1 MSRKITKLLVANRSE
16 IAIRVMR
23 AANELGMGTVAI
35 YADEDRFALHRF
47 KADESYPVGE
57 AGQAL
62 GAYLDIQS
70 ILRIA
75 REARVD
81 AVHPG
86 YGFLSENPEFAD
98 ACSEAGLIFIG
109 PPADVMRSV
118 GNKVSARE
126 LAKSAGVPVM
136 PATDPLPDDPDAAF
150 ELAEAVGYPLMLK
163 ASWGGGG
170 RGMRVI
176 RDPSTLSE
184 EIAVARREALAAFGN
199 DEGYLEKLV
208 EHARHV
214 EVQILGDTH
223 GNLVH
228 LFERDCTV
236 QRRNQKVVERAPA
249 PYLDDQQRAALC
261 GHALELANAASY
273 RNAGTVEFLMDADT
287 GAFYFIEVNPRVQVE
302 HTVTEEVTGIDIV
315 KAQICLAQG
324 ARIGDAD
331 SGVLTQKNIR
341 LNGHAL
347 QCRVT
352 TEDPENQFIPDYGR
366 IRTYRSASGFGIR
379 LDGGTAY
386 AGALITPYYD
396 SLLVKVTAWAPRPGE
411 AVSRMVRALR
421 EFRIRGVASNLAF
434 LEQVIRHPQ
443 FLKADYTT
451 RFIDR
456 TPELFD
462 FRKPR
467 DRASRLLKF
476 LAEIIVNG
484 NPEVTGRVE
493 AMARTPAPVPMRSD
507 AGLGNNA
514 DDRSGGRPPG
524 ACADGSVQRLAALG
538 PEGFARWMLEQ
549 KAVLVTD
556 STMRDAH
563 QSLLATRMRSYDIL
577 RIAPAYAERLPELLS
592 LECWGGATFDVAMRF
607 LREDP
612 WERLAALKERV
623 PNILLQMLLRS
634 ANAVGYK
641 NYPDNVVQ
649 HFVQQ
654 AATGGV
660 DLFRI
665 FDSLNWVENMR
676 VAMDAVIESGKLCE
690 AAICYSGDML
700 GPEPNKYNLAYYVEM
715 ARALENAG
723 AHILGIKDMAGVC
736 KPAAASRLVRALKQE
751 VGIPI
756 HFHTHDTSGI
766 GAAAVL
772 AAVDAGVDAVDG
784 AMDAM
789 SGLTSQPNLGS
800 IVDALHGHERDPGL
814 GRAAIRRISRYW
826 ELVREHYAGFESEI
840 RSGTADVYR
849 HAMPGGQYTNLRE
862 QARSLG
868 IAHRWPEVANRYAE
882 VNEMFGDVIKVTP
895 TSKVVGDMALAMV
908 SGGLSADDVLDPD
921 KEVAFPESV
930 ASFFR
935 GDLGQPVG
943 GFPEAL
949 QRKVLQGRKP
959 LTERPGATLPPV
971 DLDAE
976 RKRAEKRVHRH
987 ISEREFSSWLLYPRV
1002 FEEYAEH
1009 FRTYSDVS
1017 TLPTPIFFHGLKNQ
1031 EEIAVEI
1038 ERGKTLVIRLL
1049 AVSDVDQRGE
1059 QRVFFELNGQPRTV
1073 ELVNRQATASV
1084 TAHPKADP
1092 SNPNHVAAPMPGKV
1106 VEIGVKPG
1114 QSVEKGTALLT
1125 IEAMKMQML
1134 LRAEGPGTVASI
1146 PATVGMQI
1154 ETQDLLLEL
1163 Q

>member
-1 MSRKITKLLVANRSE
+1 
-16 IAIRVMR
+16 
-23 AANELGMGTVAI
+23 
-35 YADEDRFALHRF
+35 
-47 KADESYPVGE
+47 
-57 AGQAL
+57 
-62 GAYLDIQS
+62 
-70 ILRIA
+70 
-75 REARVD
+75 
-81 AVHPG
+81 
-86 YGFLSENPEFAD
+86 
-98 ACSEAGLIFIG
+98 
-109 PPADVMRSV
+109 
-118 GNKVSARE
+118 
-126 LAKSAGVPVM
+126 
-136 PATDPLPDDPDAAF
+136 
-150 ELAEAVGYPLMLK
+150 
-163 ASWGGGG
+163 
-170 RGMRVI
+170 
-176 RDPSTLSE
+176 
-184 EIAVARREALAAFGN
+184 
-199 DEGYLEKLV
+199 
-208 EHARHV
+208 
-214 EVQILGDTH
+214 
-223 GNLVH
+223 
-228 LFERDCTV
+228 
-236 QRRNQKVVERAPA
+236 
-249 PYLDDQQRAALC
+249 
-261 GHALELANAASY
+261 
-273 RNAGTVEFLMDADT
+273 
-287 GAFYFIEVNPRVQVE
+287 
-302 HTVTEEVTGIDIV
+302 
-315 KAQICLAQG
+315 
-324 ARIGDAD
+324 
-331 SGVLTQKNIR
+331 
-341 LNGHAL
+341 
-347 QCRVT
+347 
-352 TEDPENQFIPDYGR
+352 
-366 IRTYRSASGFGIR
+366 
-379 LDGGTAY
+379 
-386 AGALITPYYD
+386 
-396 SLLVKVTAWAPRPGE
+396 
-411 AVSRMVRALR
+411 MVRALR

-443 FLKADYTT
+443 FLNADYTT

-467 DRASRLLKF
+467 DRASRLLNF

-484 NPEVTGRVE
+484 NPEAASRVE
-493 AMARTPAPVPMRSD
+493 AGTRTPAPVPEYT
-507 AGLGNNA
+507 
-514 DDRSGGRPPG
+514 G
-524 ACADGSVQRLAALG
+524 ACPDGSVQRLAGLG
-538 PEGFARWMLEQ
+538 PDGFARWMLDQ
-549 KAVLVTD
+549 KAVLLTD
-556 STMRDAH
+556 TTMRDAH
-563 QSLLATRMRSYDIL
+563 QSLLATRMRSYDLL
-577 RIAPAYAERLPELLS
+577 RIAPAYAERLPQLLS
-592 LECWGGATFDVAMRF
+592 ARVLGRPTFDVAMRF

-612 WERLAALKERV
+612 WERLAALKERA

-641 NYPDNVVQ
+641 NYPDNVVR
-649 HFVQQ
+649 HFVEQ
-654 AATGGV
+654 AADCGV
-660 DLFRI
+660 DLFRV

-676 VAMDAVIESGKLCE
+676 VAMDAVLESGRLCE

-700 GPEPNKYNLAYYVEM
+700 EPEPNKYDLAYYVEM
-715 ARALENAG
+715 ARALEKAG
-723 AHILGIKDMAGVC
+723 AHILSIKDMAGVC
-736 KPAAASRLVRALKQE
+736 KPAAAHRLVSALKQE

-800 IVDALHGHERDPGL
+800 IVDALHGHERDPEMD
-814 GRAAIRRISRYW
+814 RAAIRRISRYW
-826 ELVREHYAGFESEI
+826 ELVREHYEGFESEI

-868 IAHRWPEVANRYAE
+868 IANRWPEVANRYAE

-930 ASFFR
+930 VSFFR
-935 GDLGQPVG
+935 GDVGQPIG

-949 QRKVLQGRKP
+949 QRKILQGREP

-976 RKRAEKRVHRH
+976 RKRAEKRVRRR

-1073 ELVNRQATASV
+1073 ELANRLATASV
-1084 TAHPKADP
+1084 TAHPKADL

-1106 VEIGVKPG
+1106 VEISVRPG
-1114 QSVEKGTALLT
+1114 DTVEKGTVLLT

-1146 PATVGMQI
+1146 PATVGLQI

>member
-1 MSRKITKLLVANRSE
+1 MPRIINKLLVANRSE

-23 AANELGMGTVAI
+23 AATELGIGTVAI

-86 YGFLSENPEFAD
+86 YGFLSENPEFAE

-109 PPADVMRSV
+109 PPADVMRKV

-136 PATDPLPDDPDAAF
+136 PATDPLPEDPDAAI

-176 RDPSTLSE
+176 RDPSSLRE
-184 EIAVARREALAAFGN
+184 DIAVARREALAAFGN
-199 DEGYLEKLV
+199 DEVYLEKLV
-208 EHARHV
+208 ERARHV
-214 EVQILGDTH
+214 EVQVLGDTH

-249 PYLDDQQRAALC
+249 PYLDDGQREELC
-261 GHALELANAASY
+261 GHALGLAAAAGY

-315 KAQICLAQG
+315 KAQICLARG

-434 LEQVIRHPQ
+434 LVQVIRHPR
-443 FLKADYTT
+443 FLQADYTT

-456 TPELFD
+456 TPELFE

-493 AMARTPAPVPMRSD
+493 AGARTPAPLPEYS
-507 AGLGNNA
+507 
-514 DDRSGGRPPG
+514 G
-524 ACADGSVQRLAALG
+524 ACPQGSVQRLDRLG

-549 KAVLVTD
+549 KAVLLTD
-556 STMRDAH
+556 TTMRDAH
-563 QSLLATRMRSYDIL
+563 QSLLATRMRTYDLL
-577 RIAPAYAERLPELLS
+577 RIAPVYAERLPQLLS

-612 WERLAALKERV
+612 WERLATLKERA

-654 AATGGV
+654 AADGGV
-660 DLFRI
+660 DLFRV

-676 VAMDAVIESGKLCE
+676 VAMDAVLESGKLCE

-700 GPEPNKYNLAYYVEM
+700 GPKPNKYDLAYYVEI
-715 ARALENAG
+715 ARALEKAG

-736 KPAAASRLVRALKQE
+736 KPAAARRLVSVLKQE
-751 VGIPI
+751 VGMPI

-800 IVDALHGHERDPGL
+800 IADALHGHERDPGL
-814 GRAAIRRISRYW
+814 DRAAMRRISRYW

-868 IAHRWPEVANRYAE
+868 IAHRWPEVADRYAE
-882 VNEMFGDVIKVTP
+882 VNEMFGDVVKVTP

-908 SGGLSADDVLDPD
+908 SGGLSAADVLDPD

-930 ASFFR
+930 VSFFR
-935 GDLGQPVG
+935 GDLGQPAG
-943 GFPEAL
+943 GFPKAL
-949 QRKVLQGRKP
+949 QRKILQGREP

-976 RKRAEKRVHRH
+976 RKRAETRVRRR

-1002 FEEYAEH
+1002 FEEFAEH

-1073 ELVNRQATASV
+1073 ELANRQATASV

-1106 VEIGVKPG
+1106 VEISVKPG
-1114 QSVEKGTALLT
+1114 QAVEKGTALLT

-1134 LRAEGPGTVASI
+1134 IRAEGPGTVASI
-1146 PATVGMQI
+1146 PARVGMQI